1 MALIACP
8 QCGHRVSPRAAAC
21 PSCGHP
27 IAPPKKH
34 RAQTVAGTIAGLGC
48 GTVML
53 LIIGLIAWA
62 VHEGGQIQEREKANP
77 TCVSDYTKCADNK
90 DVVEHH
96 QSKDRM
102 SMRVKCESAAEDI
115 AKYGKPEF
123 PFLPFST
130 YRVGRSYVDS
140 GNAVLIENNAKF
152 KNGFGASEN
161 VIATCF
167 YDMRNDQASVTIAP
181 K

>member
-8 QCGHRVSPRAAAC
+8 QCGHKVSPSATAC

-27 IAPPKKH
+27 IAPTAAAKKQG
-34 RAQTVAGTIAGLGC
+34 AQTAAGIGC
-48 GTVML
+48 GGFML
-53 LIIGLIAWA
+53 VVIGLIAWA
-62 VHEGGQIQEREKANP
+62 VHEGGQIQEREKASP
-77 TCVSDYTKCADNK
+77 TCVSDYTKCSDNK
-90 DVVEHH
+90 DVIEHH
-96 QSKDRM
+96 QAKDGI
-102 SMRVKCESAAEDI
+102 SMRVKCKSAAEDV
-115 AKYGKPEF
+115 AKYGTPEF

-130 YRVGRSYVDS
+130 YRIGRSYVDS

-167 YDMRNDQASVTIAP
+167 YDMKTDQARVAIAP